1 MLLLCNKVQE
11 QNNPLASFEASLCRQ
26 RSEYEWSASYMTPE
40 VTVNL
45 DLVQWCSVSVIPE
58 NKPLLQKFYQ
68 LIEIKLDFR
77 FTKNF
82 WFLVPISRGGKCP
95 FYPPLCRRP

>member
-1 MLLLCNKVQE
+1 
-11 QNNPLASFEASLCRQ
+11 
-26 RSEYEWSASYMTPE
+26 MTPE

-77 FTKNF
+77 FTKILVLSPNF
-82 WFLVPISRGGKCP
+82 QGGAMPVLPSPLQTPMDGKQLYQKSLDCKMLVSSGVT
-95 FYPPLCRRP
+95 

>member
-1 MLLLCNKVQE
+1 
-11 QNNPLASFEASLCRQ
+11 
-26 RSEYEWSASYMTPE
+26 MTPE

-58 NKPLLQKFYQ
+58 NKPLVQKFYQ

-77 FTKNF
+77 FTKILVLSPNF
-82 WFLVPISRGGKCP
+82 QGGAMPVLPFPPADAHGWQAIIPEESRLQNAGFKWCN
-95 FYPPLCRRP
+95 LK